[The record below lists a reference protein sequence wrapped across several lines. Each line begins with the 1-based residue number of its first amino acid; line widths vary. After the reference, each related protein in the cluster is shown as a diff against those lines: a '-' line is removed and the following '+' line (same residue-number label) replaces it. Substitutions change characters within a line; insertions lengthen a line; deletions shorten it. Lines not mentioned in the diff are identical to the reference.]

1 MCRRSI
7 GLPRYFGFAA
17 KHLHIFG
24 HHSQAG
30 TLLAGLFVVPGIEAE
45 MTFDEDLA
53 PFLRNSCATSVWRPQ
68 SVTSTKTV
76 SSFFEPSSFFMT
88 RFTAIPMSA
97 RVPFGVYLGC
107 GSRVRF
113 PGKKTLLR
121 LAIYV
126 LLSSDQL
133 GYPLQ
138 FRRTPIPE
146 GINCSFWRGY
156 RWPVTRLQFL
166 SARPPSQRPNPVFGF
181 R

>member
-1 MCRRSI
+1 MCRWSI

-53 PFLRNSCATSVWRPQ
+53 PFLRNSCATSAWRPQ

-113 PGKKTLLR
+113 PGKKTLLKIGHLCSPFLR
-121 LAIYV
+121 SAW
-126 LLSSDQL
+126 LSA
-133 GYPLQ
+133 
-138 FRRTPIPE
+138 PIPE
-146 GINCSFWRGY
+146 DSNSGGHQLLFLAGLPLACDASSI
-156 RWPVTRLQFL
+156 PVRSSPLPAT
-166 SARPPSQRPNPVFGF
+166 
-181 R
+181 